1 LSVRGSIPS
10 IASLSIER
18 AAAAS
23 ASKAKPSSKGESSVT
38 VVSDRWAV
46 GAAYEAYLGRWSRA
60 LANHFVDWL
69 GVEARAH
76 WLDVGCGT
84 GALTAAIC
92 ELGRPQSVVACDPSG
107 PFIETASSTLPDKR
121 VSFELAGGEHLPERE
136 GGFDI
141 VVSGLVLNFVPDPLR
156 ALLAMRRRLGARGIV
171 AAYVWDYSG
180 GVQFLQH
187 FWRAAVELDAS
198 AQELDE
204 ARRFASF
211 GPEALAPHFRG
222 AGLDEVAVDAL
233 SLPTVF
239 ASFDDYWE
247 PFLGRTGP
255 APSYV
260 ASLSSDRRD
269 RLREAL
275 RERLTPGADGR
286 ISLEARAWAARGA
299 SSNAVG

>member
-1 LSVRGSIPS
+1 MPN
-10 IASLSIER
+10 
-18 AAAAS
+18 
-23 ASKAKPSSKGESSVT
+23 
-38 VVSDRWAV
+38 DRWAV
-46 GAAYEAYLGRWSRA
+46 GAAYEVFMGRWSRA
-60 LANHFVDWL
+60 LAKSFVDWL

-92 ELGRPQSVVACDPSG
+92 ELGRPASVVGCDPSG

-141 VVSGLVLNFVPDPLR
+141 VVSGLVLNFVPDPVR
-156 ALLAMRRRLGARGIV
+156 ALMAMRRRLGARGIV

-180 GVQFLQH
+180 GMQFLHH
-187 FWRAAVELDAS
+187 FWQAAVELDAS

-204 ARRFASF
+204 ERRFAGF
-211 GPEALAPHFRG
+211 GPEALAAHFRA
-222 AGLDEVAVDAL
+222 AGLGDVAVDAL

-260 ASLSSDRRD
+260 ASLSGERRD

-275 RERLTPGADGR
+275 RARLTPGADGR
-286 ISLEARAWAARGA
+286 IALQARAWAARGA
-299 SSNAVG
+299 ASNTAG

>member
-1 LSVRGSIPS
+1 V
-10 IASLSIER
+10 
-18 AAAAS
+18 S
-23 ASKAKPSSKGESSVT
+23 AVN
-38 VVSDRWAV
+38 DRWAV
-46 GAAYEAYLGRWSRA
+46 GAAYEAYMGRWSRT
-60 LANHFVDWL
+60 LAKSFVDWL
-69 GVEARAH
+69 AVEARAH

-92 ELGRPQSVVACDPSG
+92 ELGRPASVVACDPSG

-141 VVSGLVLNFVPDPLR
+141 VVSGLVLNFLPDPVR
-156 ALLAMRRRLGARGIV
+156 ALRAMRRRLGARGIV

-180 GVQFLQH
+180 GVQFIQH
-187 FWRAAVELDAS
+187 FWQAAVELDPS
-198 AQELDE
+198 AQPLDE
-204 ARRFASF
+204 SRRFEAF
-211 GPEALAPHFRG
+211 GREQLAQHFNA
-222 AGLDEVAVDAL
+222 AGLGEVMVDAL

-260 ASLSSDRRD
+260 ASLPSDRRG

-275 RERLTPGADGR
+275 RERLTPGGDGC
-286 ISLEARAWAARGA
+286 IALEARAWAVRGA
-299 SSNAVG
+299 ASDTSD